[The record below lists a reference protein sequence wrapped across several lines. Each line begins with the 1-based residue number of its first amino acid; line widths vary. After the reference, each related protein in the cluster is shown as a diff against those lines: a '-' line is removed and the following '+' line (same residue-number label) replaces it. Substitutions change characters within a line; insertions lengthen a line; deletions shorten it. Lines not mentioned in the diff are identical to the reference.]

1 MLACFCKV
9 KMVES
14 APGTTPDCV
23 RSSPAQSTAYKD
35 IINNVHAMS
44 GSIAA
49 LLKDAFFWSKTCMP
63 RQRFA
68 QNVCRKRSRLTP
80 PLTNVAQHMKDF
92 ALSVLTVLMR
102 FKRHTRDAAY

>member
-49 LLKDAFFWSKTCMP
+49 LLKDAFF
-63 RQRFA
+63 
-68 QNVCRKRSRLTP
+68 
-80 PLTNVAQHMKDF
+80 
-92 ALSVLTVLMR
+92 
-102 FKRHTRDAAY
+102 

>member
-1 MLACFCKV
+1 MHACMLLQIVKV

-14 APGTTPDCV
+14 APGTTPDCA

-35 IINNVHAMS
+35 NINHVHNMS

-63 RQRFA
+63 RLRFA
-68 QNVCRKRSRLTP
+68 QNVCRKRSRVTP
-80 PLTNVAQHMKDF
+80 ALTNVAEHMKDF
-92 ALSVLTVLMR
+92 ALSVLICADEV
-102 FKRHTRDAAY
+102 